1 MPFVCVCSSFAILGF
16 VLSSDLITDGLRRG
30 GLFTSDFSCVL
41 FAELAVGRI
50 MRARKLSSGAL
61 VGRGSGF
68 LAAAEGGRAREV
80 RGVGFVLV
88 VEGLGAVRV
97 AGAGRDDGWAGLG
110 TVDEDSFL
118 AADEAVGAVR

>member
-1 MPFVCVCSSFAILGF
+1 
-16 VLSSDLITDGLRRG
+16 
-30 GLFTSDFSCVL
+30 
-41 FAELAVGRI
+41 
-50 MRARKLSSGAL
+50 MRAKKLSSGAL
-61 VGRGSGF
+61 AGRGSGF

-97 AGAGRDDGWAGLG
+97 AGAGRDDGGAGLWAGA
-110 TVDEDSFL
+110 VDEDSFL